1 MVEIAV
7 EGRERLP
14 QSVAALWPRGV
25 LDEVL
30 GDQVERGVVTTLEG
44 LVEGLH
50 DLRGRHRAIP
60 HDGSSCA
67 RADASH
73 RTVGGQQPP
82 TSRHA
87 CHRPCNRGPP
97 VTAGAGQAITSPS
110 CEPCRSPAS
119 AVPRS
124 STSSTSPSRRRET
137 ASSSTTSRPPAST
150 SPTPTTRD
158 LPTEL
163 SGPAAHP
170 DRSPRGM

>member
-60 HDGSSCA
+60 HDVGS
-67 RADASH
+67 RTRVVDVASET
-73 RTVGGQQPP
+73 RGRQQPP

-87 CHRPCNRGPP
+87 SGASASAAA
-97 VTAGAGQAITSPS
+97 VTARAALPS
-110 CEPCRSPAS
+110 VANCS
-119 AVPRS
+119 
-124 STSSTSPSRRRET
+124 
-137 ASSSTTSRPPAST
+137 
-150 SPTPTTRD
+150 
-158 LPTEL
+158 
-163 SGPAAHP
+163 
-170 DRSPRGM
+170 